1 MGFCVFKTNT
11 FFLYQGAIRTT
22 AVSKGKPTEKL
33 SKVLEMVARNL
44 TQSKIPFAV
53 IGAMALGSYGLP
65 RIAENPD
72 ERFEL

>member
-1 MGFCVFKTNT
+1 MNN
-11 FFLYQGAIRTT
+11 
-22 AVSKGKPTEKL
+22 GKPTEKL
-33 SKVLEMVARNL
+33 SKVLEIITRNL
-44 TQSKIPFAV
+44 TQNKIPFAV